1 MKDRASEI
9 FQVLTDVYGTSPWSL
24 QQIINDLNQD
34 STDYFFE
41 RESGELVGF
50 LAIQNLVGELEITNI
65 AVRKSHQGR
74 GIAKCLMK
82 NLDDHL
88 ETVFLEVRES
98 NLAAQALYRSC
109 GFEVIGKRKSY
120 YANPLEDAII
130 MRRESK

>member
-74 GIAKCLMK
+74 GIAKRLMK